1 MNENIETEFTSN
13 SVLTSVSEY
22 KSKSNI
28 KNNSNNLN
36 DNSDNVSNNVSN
48 NNDTDTNIDTDTDTD
63 SDEYVDLSEYIEDNL
78 KHIFQF
84 HINNE
89 KLFLKYIGKSSDTPD
104 IIIMENFG
112 PETNMCLYNCVYS
125 HQELESVKKFETNPE
140 SKIIIQSNHV
150 NMDENMDENMEENME
165 QLRLFFPIIKL
176 VVKETD
182 NTIISSIA
190 IKLEQEIVFDGIINE
205 WSLYWVSNSNKSEYI
220 KTLKLEKNINP
231 TNILEQIIHYSLKN
245 N

>member
-1 MNENIETEFTSN
+1 MDDNIEPETN
-13 SVLTSVSEY
+13 L
-22 KSKSNI
+22 KSNPGYET
-28 KNNSNNLN
+28 KPSAENNLN
-36 DNSDNVSNNVSN
+36 YNLNNSLDIVS
-48 NNDTDTNIDTDTDTD
+48 DTD
-63 SDEYVDLSEYIEDNL
+63 SDEYIDLSDYVEDNL

-84 HINNE
+84 QINNE
-89 KLFLKYIGKSSDTPD
+89 KLSLKYIGKSSDTPD

-112 PETNMCLYNCVYS
+112 PKSNMSLYNCVYS
-125 HQELESVKKFETNPE
+125 HEELETIKKAETNPD
-140 SKIIIQSNHV
+140 SKIIIQTNLDNV
-150 NMDENMDENMEENME
+150 DDNLD

-176 VVKETD
+176 VIKESD

-205 WSLYWVSNSNKSEYI
+205 WNLYWVSNSNKSEYI

-231 TNILEQIIHYSLKN
+231 TNILEQIINHSLKN

>member
-1 MNENIETEFTSN
+1 MNKNIVPETN
-13 SVLTSVSEY
+13 L
-22 KSKSNI
+22 KSNPEYESKPI
-28 KNNSNNLN
+28 TENNFNF
-36 DNSDNVSNNVSN
+36 NSDN
-48 NNDTDTNIDTDTDTD
+48 NIDNDSDID
-63 SDEYVDLSEYIEDNL
+63 SDEYVDLSDYVEDNL

-84 HINNE
+84 QINNE
-89 KLFLKYIGKSSDTPD
+89 KLSLKYIGKSSDTPD

-112 PETNMCLYNCVYS
+112 PESNMSLYNCVYS
-125 HQELESVKKFETNPE
+125 HEELKLIKKAETNHD
-140 SKIIIQSNHV
+140 SKIIIQIKRDNV
-150 NMDENMDENMEENME
+150 DDNLD

-176 VVKETD
+176 VVKESD

-205 WSLYWVSNSNKSEYI
+205 WSLYWVSNSNNSEYI

-231 TNILEQIIHYSLKN
+231 TNILEHIIHHSLKN

>member
-1 MNENIETEFTSN
+1 MNENNKADLSLNTEHETKPNVE
-13 SVLTSVSEY
+13 
-22 KSKSNI
+22 
-28 KNNSNNLN
+28 NNSNNL
-36 DNSDNVSNNVSN
+36 DS
-48 NNDTDTNIDTDTDTD
+48 D

-112 PETNMCLYNCVYS
+112 PEKNMCLYNCVYS
-125 HQELESVKKFETNPE
+125 HQELESVKKYETNPE
-140 SKIIIQSNHV
+140 NKIIIQSNHV
-150 NMDENMDENMEENME
+150 NIDENMDENME

-176 VVKETD
+176 VVKESD

-205 WSLYWVSNSNKSEYI
+205 WSIYWVSNSNKSEYI

-231 TNILEQIIHYSLKN
+231 TNILEQIIHCSLKN

>member
-1 MNENIETEFTSN
+1 MNENNEADLSSITEHET
-13 SVLTSVSEY
+13 
-22 KSKSNI
+22 KSNVET
-28 KNNSNNLN
+28 NSNNL
-36 DNSDNVSNNVSN
+36 
-48 NNDTDTNIDTDTDTD
+48 DTDLD
-63 SDEYVDLSEYIEDNL
+63 SDSDDYVDLSEYVQDNL

-89 KLFLKYIGKSSDTPD
+89 KLSLKYIGKSSDTPD

-112 PETNMCLYNCVYS
+112 PDSNMSLYNCVYS
-125 HQELESVKKFETNPE
+125 HEELESIKKSESNPDG
-140 SKIIIQSNHV
+140 KIIIHTNPD
-150 NMDENMDENMEENME
+150 NPDDNLE

-176 VVKETD
+176 VVKESD

-190 IKLEQEIVFDGIINE
+190 IKLEQSIVFDGVINE

-231 TNILEQIIHYSLKN
+231 TNILEQLIHHSIKKLKY
-245 N
+245 

>member
-1 MNENIETEFTSN
+1 MNENNEADLSSITEHET
-13 SVLTSVSEY
+13 
-22 KSKSNI
+22 KSNVET
-28 KNNSNNLN
+28 NSNNL
-36 DNSDNVSNNVSN
+36 
-48 NNDTDTNIDTDTDTD
+48 DTDLD
-63 SDEYVDLSEYIEDNL
+63 SDSDDYVDLSDYVQDNL

-89 KLFLKYIGKSSDTPD
+89 KLSLKYIGKSSDTPD

-112 PETNMCLYNCVYS
+112 PEKNMSIYNCVYS
-125 HQELESVKKFETNPE
+125 HEELESIKKSESNPDG
-140 SKIIIQSNHV
+140 KIIIQVEPNDQV
-150 NMDENMDENMEENME
+150 DNLE

-176 VVKETD
+176 VVKESD

-190 IKLEQEIVFDGIINE
+190 IKLKQEIAFDGMINE

-231 TNILEQIIHYSLKN
+231 TNILEQLIHYSIKN

>member
-1 MNENIETEFTSN
+1 MNEFLNNKDIEELKVDNKLEPDLVSK
-13 SVLTSVSEY
+13 SEQVSKSVSD
-22 KSKSNI
+22 S
-28 KNNSNNLN
+28 
-36 DNSDNVSNNVSN
+36 
-48 NNDTDTNIDTDTDTD
+48 D
-63 SDEYVDLSEYIEDNL
+63 SDEYVDLSEYIEDNI

-89 KLFLKYIGKSSDTPD
+89 KLSLKYIGKSSDTPD

-112 PETNMCLYNCVYS
+112 PESNMCLYNCVYS
-125 HQELESVKKFETNPE
+125 HQELESIKKSETNTDN
-140 SKIIIQSNHV
+140 KIIIQANKDNV
-150 NMDENMDENMEENME
+150 DDNLE

-176 VVKETD
+176 VVKESD

-190 IKLEQEIVFDGIINE
+190 VKLEQEIVFDGEINK
-205 WSLYWVSNSNKSEYI
+205 WGLYWVSNSNKSEYI

-245 N
+245 